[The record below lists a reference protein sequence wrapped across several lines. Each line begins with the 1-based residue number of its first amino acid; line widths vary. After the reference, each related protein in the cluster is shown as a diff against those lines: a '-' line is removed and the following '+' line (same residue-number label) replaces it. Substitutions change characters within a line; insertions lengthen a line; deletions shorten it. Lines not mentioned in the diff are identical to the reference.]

1 MPRSPPASKAVDPII
16 RYSHADWAEAA
27 MMASVMKGQRAALW
41 PAVAVVVVLAATC
54 YPHVPRWELA
64 LMVVV
69 SMVVT
74 VVRLRFVQGYGRLAK
89 TDRID
94 VQLSYLHRYR
104 GFWILNGVAW
114 GMWPLL
120 FYGRLPAAP
129 TVACWMLTAGVGGVA
144 IAWMS
149 AHLRATR
156 AFLM

>member
-1 MPRSPPASKAVDPII
+1 MPRNPPASKAVDPII

-74 VVRLRFVQGYGRLAK
+74 VVRLRFVQGYERLAK

-104 GFWILNGVAW
+104 GFWVLNGVAPE
-114 GMWPLL
+114 G
-120 FYGRLPAAP
+120 GEVEAAGA
-129 TVACWMLTAGVGGVA
+129 VGSDDGAVEERDFGGGVDA
-144 IAWMS
+144 VRRRRVPVADVRH
-149 AHLRATR
+149 APR
-156 AFLM
+156 

>member
-16 RYSHADWAEAA
+16 RYSHADWAE
-27 MMASVMKGQRAALW
+27 
-41 PAVAVVVVLAATC
+41 
-54 YPHVPRWELA
+54 
-64 LMVVV
+64 
-69 SMVVT
+69 VT
-74 VVRLRFVQGYGRLAK
+74 VVRLRFVQGYERVAK

-94 VQLSYLHRYR
+94 VQLSYLNRYR

-120 FYGRLPAAP
+120 FYGRLPAAA

-144 IAWMS
+144 IASMS

>member
-1 MPRSPPASKAVDPII
+1 MPRNPPASKAVDPII

-74 VVRLRFVQGYGRLAK
+74 VVRLRFVQGYERLTK

-94 VQLSYLHRYR
+94 VQLSYLNRYR

-120 FYGRLPAAP
+120 F
-129 TVACWMLTAGVGGVA
+129 
-144 IAWMS
+144 
-149 AHLRATR
+149 
-156 AFLM
+156 